1 VNGAGRCLYIYWTVV
16 PARLEA
22 ALDAVRQFQ
31 AAARSADEQAS
42 VLRRADSP
50 SAGSI
55 TLMETYAAPGGL
67 SPERTQALVAAS
79 AAALASWAES
89 GRHVEV
95 FEPA

>member
-1 VNGAGRCLYIYWTVV
+1 MSDAGRSLYVYWKVA
-16 PARLEA
+16 PARLSA
-22 ALDAVRQFQ
+22 ALGAVREFQ
-31 AAARSADEQAS
+31 AAARSPDEQAS

-50 SAGSI
+50 SAGPI

-67 SPERTQALVAAS
+67 SPERVQALVAAS
-79 AAALASWAES
+79 AAALASWAEA